1 MQKYD
6 YRPLLFIPFLL
17 LLLAVG
23 CGGEPAPLTE
33 AEQADIYATV
43 IRQIYTEDDTF
54 GGTLQPGRV
63 YVIGT
68 TDDSAG
74 DPSLE
79 ESDSAVIAESVRQEV
94 TARLSDLPT
103 EIVWVESRD
112 EVALDPDT
120 GAVSDEGA
128 IITLGNIDPQDE
140 TSVYVPSSIYVAGLA
155 AGGQTYVVER
165 MEGVWTVTGNTG
177 VEWIS

>member
-1 MQKYD
+1 MN
-6 YRPLLFIPFLL
+6 LLLRFVLFLL
-17 LLLAVG
+17 ALAAVG
-23 CGGEPAPLTE
+23 CGGAPAELTE
-33 AEQADIYATV
+33 AEEAEIYATI

-74 DPSLE
+74 DPSME
-79 ESDSAVIAESVRQEV
+79 ESNSALIAESVRQEV
-94 TARLSDLPT
+94 TTRLSDLPT
-103 EIVWVESRD
+103 EIVWIESRD

-120 GAVSDEGA
+120 GAVSDDGV
-128 IITLGNIDPQDE
+128 IITLGNVDPQDE

-177 VEWIS
+177 AEWIS